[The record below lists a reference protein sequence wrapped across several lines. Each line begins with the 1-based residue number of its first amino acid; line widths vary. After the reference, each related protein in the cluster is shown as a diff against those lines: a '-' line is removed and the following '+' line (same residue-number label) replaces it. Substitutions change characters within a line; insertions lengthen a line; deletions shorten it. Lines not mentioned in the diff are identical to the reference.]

1 MLVNLQDM
9 TLTIDY
15 PPLLPDTMQMS
26 NLEFEKEARLAM
38 GVKLFEMKKLSS
50 GLAAQLAGLDRVSFL
65 MQLQRFS
72 VSAINISAEELHED
86 AKNA

>member
-1 MLVNLQDM
+1 M